1 MRMVKSMTG
10 FGKTTVEIKNKKIVI
25 EIKSLNSKQLDLNLR
40 MPALYKEK
48 EMEIRSMVKEG
59 LDRGKVDM
67 AVYFDSSE
75 SDRAV
80 AINRAVV
87 EQYFAQLTEIAA
99 QLGVEPD
106 KNALLQ
112 TIMRFPDTLQVQ
124 AEQLDEEEWQA
135 LRAGITQALAEIDK
149 FRIQEGRALIRDIA
163 HRIDL
168 IRELASQVPQFEG
181 RRVEVVRQRLQERIC
196 EWTDVKCVDQN
207 RLEQEIIYYLEKLD
221 ITEEK
226 VRLANHCNYF
236 METVEQ
242 EEAPGRKIG
251 FIAQEIGREINTMGS
266 KANDHDI
273 QKLVVRMKDELEKIK
288 EQSLNVL

>member
-1 MRMVKSMTG
+1 MTG
-10 FGKTTVEIKNKKIVI
+10 FGKTTVEFRNKKIII

-40 MPALYKEK
+40 IPNLYKEK
-48 EMEIRSMVKEG
+48 EMEIRGLVKER

-67 AVYFDSSE
+67 GIYFDNAESE
-75 SDRAV
+75 KDV
-80 AINRAVV
+80 VINRSVV
-87 EQYFAQLTEIAA
+87 TQYFNQMLEISE
-99 QLGVEPD
+99 QLGVDTD
-106 KNALLQ
+106 KSALLQ
-112 TIMRFPDTLQVQ
+112 TVMRFPDTLQVK
-124 AEQLDEEEWQA
+124 AEELDEEEWTA
-135 LRAGITQALAEIDK
+135 LHVGVENALEEMNRFRLQEGAALIKDITHRIAL
-149 FRIQEGRALIRDIA
+149 IQELSA
-163 HRIDL
+163 
-168 IRELASQVPQFEG
+168 QVPAFEK
-181 RRVEVVRQRLQERIC
+181 RRVEVIRQKLQEKIN
-196 EWTDVKCVDQN
+196 EWTDVKNIDQN

-226 VRLANHCNYF
+226 VRLANHCKYF
-236 METVEQ
+236 LETVEK

>member
-1 MRMVKSMTG
+1 MTG

-87 EQYFAQLTEIAA
+87 EQYFGQLTEIAA

-207 RLEQEIIYYLEKLD
+207 RLEQEIIYYWKSSTSPRRKCASPTIA
-221 ITEEK
+221 ITSWRPSSRRRRPGAK
-226 VRLANHCNYF
+226 SDSSPRKSV
-236 METVEQ
+236 VKSIPW
-242 EEAPGRKIG
+242 APKPMTTTSRSWWFG
-251 FIAQEIGREINTMGS
+251 
-266 KANDHDI
+266 
-273 QKLVVRMKDELEKIK
+273 
-288 EQSLNVL
+288 

>member
-1 MRMVKSMTG
+1 MTG
-10 FGKTTVEIKNKKIVI
+10 FGKTTVESGNKKIII

-40 MPALYKEK
+40 LPNLFKEK
-48 EMEIRSMVKEG
+48 EMEIRGMVKEK

-67 AVYFDSSE
+67 NIYFDNSE
-75 SDRAV
+75 TDKDVSVNSAV
-80 AINRAVV
+80 IM
-87 EQYFAQLTEIAA
+87 QYFNQMMDISTK
-99 QLGVEPD
+99 LGIEPD
-106 KNALLQ
+106 KDGLLQ
-112 TIMRFPDTLQVQ
+112 TIMRFPDTLQVKSEEL
-124 AEQLDEEEWQA
+124 AEEEWSQLQRGIEKA
-135 LRAGITQALAEIDK
+135 LEEINK
-149 FRIQEGRALIRDIA
+149 FRTQEGKALIKDII
-163 HRIDL
+163 HRVEL
-168 IRELASQVPQFEG
+168 IQQLASEVPQFEVK
-181 RRVEVVRQRLQERIC
+181 RVETIRQKLLEKIN
-196 EWTDVKCVDQN
+196 EWTEVKNIDQN

-226 VRLANHCNYF
+226 VRLANHCKYF
-236 METVEQ
+236 LETIDK

>member
-1 MRMVKSMTG
+1 MVRSMTG
-10 FGKTTVEIKNKKIVI
+10 FGKTTVESGNKKIII

-40 MPALYKEK
+40 LPNLFKEK
-48 EMEIRSMVKEG
+48 EMEIRGMVKEK

-67 AVYFDSSE
+67 NIYFDNSE
-75 SDRAV
+75 TDKDVSV
-80 AINRAVV
+80 NSTVV
-87 EQYFAQLTEIAA
+87 MQYFNQMMDISTK
-99 QLGVEPD
+99 LGIEPD
-106 KNALLQ
+106 KDGLLQ
-112 TIMRFPDTLQVQ
+112 TIMRFPDTLQVKSEEL
-124 AEQLDEEEWQA
+124 AEEEWSQLQKGIEKA
-135 LRAGITQALAEIDK
+135 LEEINK
-149 FRIQEGRALIRDIA
+149 FRTQEGKALIKDII
-163 HRIDL
+163 HRVEL
-168 IRELASQVPQFEG
+168 IQQLASEVPQFEVK
-181 RRVEVVRQRLQERIC
+181 RVETIRQKLLEKIN
-196 EWTDVKCVDQN
+196 EWTEVKNIDQN

-226 VRLANHCNYF
+226 VRLANHCKYF
-236 METVEQ
+236 LETIDK